1 MSDDW
6 LMVLIEKFSAKF
18 EQTLL
23 YGTTVHEWIQYV
35 LLEFMRLVFVIIATP
50 KTIKQQFT
58 TISVGVYH
66 LLSFWGLPT
75 PWKFIIKLLTAIN
88 QGVKCKYPH
97 VTKSHPPETLHLH
110 MIFSNYLKMGILP
123 LNPHQKI
130 HPIPL
135 KIAFVHVKPT

>member
-66 LLSFWGLPT
+66 LLSFCRIDYYILT
-75 PWKFIIKLLTAIN
+75 PSTE
-88 QGVKCKYPH
+88 
-97 VTKSHPPETLHLH
+97 KSCQDFFVS
-110 MIFSNYLKMGILP
+110 MICSISSSDSK
-123 LNPHQKI
+123 
-130 HPIPL
+130 
-135 KIAFVHVKPT
+135 AS